1 MGKLA
6 VRARA
11 GILHEHKLVRMED
24 DPDNDGGGRQGE
36 GKGDMTTK
44 INPQLGTCMHAWQPT
59 PHKLEVLGTLGSG

>member
-1 MGKLA
+1 MPQMGKLA
-6 VRARA
+6 VRSRA

-44 INPQLGTCMHAWQPT
+44 INPSTWHLYACIATDPAQT
-59 PHKLEVLGTLGSG
+59 